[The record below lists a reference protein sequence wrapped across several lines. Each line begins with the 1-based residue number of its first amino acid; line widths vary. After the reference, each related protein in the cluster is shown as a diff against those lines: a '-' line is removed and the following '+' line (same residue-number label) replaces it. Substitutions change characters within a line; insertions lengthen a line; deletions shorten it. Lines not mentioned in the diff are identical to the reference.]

1 LETITLTIDGLTVLG
16 IKGQTI
22 LEVARENDMYI
33 PSLCSHPRLKTT
45 GSCRICVVD
54 TGDADKLETS
64 CTTYIREGMIIQTQN
79 ERVIESRR
87 TVIELLL
94 SQHNSNCMVCDKN
107 GSCELQDLAYEMGI
121 DPDTIP
127 YRTDVEKLTM
137 DDSNP
142 AIIFD
147 PNRCIVCSRCVSA
160 CGDLMHFNILK
171 LSNNGVETK
180 ITTHNDKRLLEAGCI
195 SCGECVQVCPTGA
208 IFDRMARFKGRW
220 WELKK
225 VETICPY
232 CGVGCS
238 IELYI
243 KNGKIIKILG
253 KEDGVENEG
262 SLCVKGRFG
271 HDWVTHRDRI
281 KHPLIK
287 RDGEFHK
294 VTWDEA
300 LDYVTS
306 RFIEIKEEHGPEAL
320 AGLASGKCTNE
331 ENYLFQKFVRVC
343 FGNNNVDHCARLC
356 HSPTTIALL
365 NAFGSGAMTNS
376 SKEFL
381 NSDVIFI
388 IGSNTSENHPVIAKH
403 IREAVIVNGA
413 KLLVADP
420 RRINLVNNTTIWL
433 RQNGG
438 SDVALLNGLMN
449 LIIKNGLQDQVFIDE
464 CCENYQELKKTVEKY
479 DLKTVSEIT
488 GIPQYK
494 LREAAKILG
503 KAKRAAFIYG
513 MGITQHVTGTHNVY
527 SVANLAML
535 TGNVGRE
542 STGVNPLRGQN
553 NVQGA
558 CDLGALP
565 NVYPG
570 YARVDD
576 PEAKVRFEKIWKVQL
591 NPKGGMTSTRMVD
604 AIEEGRLKG
613 MYVMG
618 ENPLMSHPDLNH
630 VRKVYNKLDFL
641 VVQDLFMSQTAEMAD
656 VILPAVS
663 FAEKDGTYT
672 NTTRRI
678 QRVRAGLKPIGESKP
693 DWKIISE
700 LSTRMGYSMEYNH
713 PSEIMDEIAGLVP
726 TYGGVSYNRL
736 EGDGLQWPCPN
747 RDHPGTPFLHKD
759 GFTRGK
765 GKFHPVDFI
774 PPNEQTNTEYPFVL
788 NTGRILEHFHSGTM
802 TRRTKVLNSLVPE
815 CLIEMNPVD
824 ANRLGIFEWDEIKVE
839 SRRGMIQARVNV
851 SESSP
856 QGSIFV
862 PFHFAEAAANLL
874 TNSALDPESRIPE
887 FKVCA
892 VKVEKIH

>member
-1 LETITLTIDGLTVLG
+1 LETITLTIDG
-16 IKGQTI
+16 IKVKGRKDQTI
-22 LEVARENDMYI
+22 LEVARENGIYI
-33 PSLCSHPRLKTT
+33 PSLCTHPRLKTT

-54 TGDADKLETS
+54 TGDPEKLETS
-64 CTTYIREGMIIQTQN
+64 CNTIIREGMYIQTTN
-79 ERVIESRR
+79 HRVTESRR
-87 TVIELLL
+87 TVTELLL
-94 SQHNSNCMVCDKN
+94 SQHNSNCMICDKN

-121 DPDTIP
+121 DPDAIP
-127 YRTDVEKLTM
+127 YRIEIEKEPM

-147 PNRCIVCSRCVSA
+147 PNRCIVCSRCVTA
-160 CGDLMHFNILK
+160 CSDLMHFNILK
-171 LSNNGVETK
+171 LENNGVETK
-180 ITTHNDKRLLEAGCI
+180 ITTHNGERLLEAGCT

-208 IFDRMARFKGRW
+208 LFDRMARFKGRW
-220 WELKK
+220 WELEK

-243 KNGKIIKILG
+243 KNGKIVKING
-253 KEDGVENEG
+253 REDGIENEG

-271 HDWVTHRDRI
+271 HDWVTHPDRI
-281 KHPLIK
+281 RHPLIK
-287 RDGEFHK
+287 RDGEFHEA
-294 VTWDEA
+294 TWDEA
-300 LDYVTS
+300 LDYVSS
-306 RFIEIKEEHGPEAL
+306 RFKEIKEEHGSEAL

-376 SKEFL
+376 SREFV
-381 NSDVIFI
+381 NSDAIFI
-388 IGSNTSENHPVIAKH
+388 IGSNTSENHPVIAKY
-403 IREAVIVNGA
+403 IREAVNVNGA
-413 KLLVADP
+413 QLIVADP
-420 RRINLVNNTTIWL
+420 RRINLVDNASIWL
-433 RQNGG
+433 RQKGG
-438 SDVALLNGLMN
+438 SDVALLNGLMYQ
-449 LIIKNGLQDQVFIDE
+449 IIKNGTQDQDFIE
-464 CCENYQELKKTVEKY
+464 ERCENYEELKKTVEKY
-479 DLKTVSEIT
+479 DLKIVSDIT

-503 KAKRAAFIYG
+503 EAKRATFIYG

-527 SVANLAML
+527 SVANIAML
-535 TGNVGRE
+535 TGNLGRE

-565 NVYPG
+565 NVFPG
-570 YARVDD
+570 YTRVDN
-576 PEAKVRFEKIWKVQL
+576 PETKTRFEEAWGTELNSKI
-591 NPKGGMTSTRMVD
+591 GMTGTRMVD
-604 AIEEGRLKG
+604 AIDEGRLKAI
-613 MYVMG
+613 YVMG
-618 ENPLMSHPDLNH
+618 ENPMMSHPDLNH
-630 VRKVYNKLDFL
+630 VREVYGKLDFL
-641 VVQDLFMSQTAEMAD
+641 VVQDMFMSQTAEMAD

-678 QRVRAGLKPIGESKP
+678 QRVRAALKPIGESKP

-700 LSTRMGYSMEYNH
+700 LSTRMGYPMEYSH
-713 PSEIMDEIAGLVP
+713 PSEIMNEIAGLVP
-726 TYGGVSYNRL
+726 TYGGISYDRL
-736 EGDGLQWPCPN
+736 EGDGLQWPCP
-747 RDHPGTPFLHKD
+747 DKHHPGTPYLHKD
-759 GFTRGK
+759 EFTRGK
-765 GKFHPVDFI
+765 GMFHPVDFI
-774 PPNEQTNTEYPFVL
+774 PPDEQPSDEYPFVL

-802 TRRTKVLNSLVPE
+802 TRRTKVLNSLAPE

-824 ANRLGIFEWDEIKVE
+824 AKRLGIFEWDEISVE
-839 SRRGMIQARVNV
+839 SRRGIIQARVKV

-874 TNSALDPESRIPE
+874 TNSALDPESKIPE

-892 VKVEKIH
+892 VKVEKIR